1 MRYNAPFILWESVVY
16 LGTAAE
22 PVLPIFLLL
31 ELATRLTALML
42 FLFNIIAVAVL
53 SCFVGRWIL

>member
-1 MRYNAPFILWESVVY
+1 M
-16 LGTAAE
+16 
-22 PVLPIFLLL
+22 L